1 MKGFLTGACVMS
13 AVIATVYSLYCLRCF
28 ESKKRCLTYMECKEG
43 EVCLTSYENT
53 LYYLGETLHTPI
65 WSGCWQSEDCNVNIS
80 FSTPLIKVRYATSC
94 CNTDNCT
101 APTPTLMPLNAEKN
115 GHTCPACHGEN
126 CIPQYSMACTG
137 EEKTCIHFNSF
148 SGYSRGCATTDNC
161 NATYIV
167 NPSLNNRYICNRNDT
182 TLSLPVRNF
191 LFCQSCYYRTE
202 TCHIKLQLCGVQ
214 EDVCVTEKIR
224 TIHNGQD
231 VTYVNKRCGQAREC
245 SRVGTLRS
253 NKKKIG
259 INTTCCSTSG
269 CNPPVPISPPMDSEP
284 NGLTCPSCYVSNSDT
299 CLQKYP
305 MKCVGNESHCIHYI
319 SKDTFENDVTK
330 ESFHGCTTDSICKA
344 GSSRRHF
351 SYPEIKAIRTTRM
364 DLTCSKAL
372 GLNNA
377 VQPPL
382 VSVIIGLRVI
392 NSIF

>member
-148 SGYSRGCATTDNC
+148 LGYSRGCATTDHC

-191 LFCQSCYYRTE
+191 LFCQSCYYRTK
-202 TCHIKLQLCGVQ
+202 TCYTKLQLCGVQ

-224 TIHNGQD
+224 TIH
-231 VTYVNKRCGQAREC
+231 T
-245 SRVGTLRS
+245 
-253 NKKKIG
+253 
-259 INTTCCSTSG
+259 
-269 CNPPVPISPPMDSEP
+269 PPMDSEP